1 MKKRDL
7 YYCKMTSV
15 ELSSDDKPKPLK
27 KESFFKR
34 KPKTAFFSDLP
45 CQGLPEDLYYFN
57 LNPESFEST
66 VDISV
71 NTDTHKKI
79 RISTLVQHVAS
90 NMLPSDIAPFY
101 QTAVAFAN
109 NNTPLIQML
118 KDQQVMYASPVYAKE
133 TCKLSGIL
141 IGWEFTSKVSCP
153 SPKDFIQ
160 VCSSPKSPSKSPSKS
175 LLHRTLTADLL
186 SAVIS
191 EASSSEHSYSSCSD
205 ESTSQPSPKSK
216 VRNDSFFEV

>member
-1 MKKRDL
+1 MTCN
-7 YYCKMTSV
+7 YYKMTSV
-15 ELSSDDKPKPLK
+15 ELSSDDKPKTLK

-79 RISTLVQHVAS
+79 RISTLVQHVTTK
-90 NMLPSDIAPFY
+90 MLPSDIAPFY

-118 KDQQVMYASPVYAKE
+118 KDHQVMYASPVYAKE

-160 VCSSPKSPSKSPSKS
+160 VCASPKSPVKSP
-175 LLHRTLTADLL
+175 LHRTHTMTADLL

-191 EASSSEHSYSSCSD
+191 EASSSDQSYSSCSD
-205 ESTSQPSPKSK
+205 ESISQPSPKSSK
-216 VRNDSFFEV
+216 RNDLFFEV